1 MVRKKNPED
10 GKELSTLTRVILNDL
25 KGRREIHHDFRQQKK
40 IQPIKKTKEKE
51 DVTDHTQWMPKHIPH
66 ELKRA
71 IRETEKPKKKPPSPQ
86 KKISVRKEKD
96 IFEYVV
102 QLRSGKTMQ
111 AKRVIIRGENV
122 ILINEEMKTEVP
134 AQSIKWIREK
144 RVRVLTLQIG
154 ISTGKNSF
162 SQMR

>member
-10 GKELSTLTRVILNDL
+10 GKELSTVTRVILKDL
-25 KGRREIHHDFRQQKK
+25 KGRREIHRDFN
-40 IQPIKKTKEKE
+40 KKTHLHTKRQLAEEKE
-51 DVTDHTQWMPKHIPH
+51 DITDHSQWMPKHIPL

-71 IRETEKPKKKPPSPQ
+71 VKETERPKKKPPAPRQ
-86 KKISVRKEKD
+86 KVSVRKEKD
-96 IFEYVV
+96 NFEYVV

-111 AKRVIIRGENV
+111 SKRVIIRGENV
-122 ILINEEMKTEVP
+122 ILINEEMKIEVP

-154 ISTGKNSF
+154 IH
-162 SQMR
+162 